1 MHRLVTGALAVSA
14 FTLVAS
20 ASTSTSTRREPTHTV
35 WDSVYTDA
43 QTVRGDSLYR
53 QTCVKCHGPELAGG
67 DDGSPLVGDPFLGNW
82 DGQSLD
88 QLYDR
93 IRNSMPPDNPKSIPR
108 DQVADVLAFV
118 LAKNHFPAGA
128 TPLTDDPARLKDIKV
143 LKRKE

>member
-20 ASTSTSTRREPTHTV
+20 ASTSTRGREPTHTV
-35 WDSVYTDA
+35 WDSVYTDS

-53 QTCVKCHGPELAGG
+53 QTCVKCHGAELGGG
-67 DDGSPLVGDPFLGNW
+67 DDGSPLVGEPFLGNW

-108 DQVADVLAFV
+108 DQVADVLAFM

-128 TPLTDDPARLKDIKV
+128 KPLTDDPDRLKDIRVVKS
-143 LKRKE
+143 KG

>member
-1 MHRLVTGALAVSA
+1 MHRLVATALGVSA

-20 ASTSTSTRREPTHTV
+20 ASRSTRRVEPTHTV
-35 WDSVYTDA
+35 WDSVYTDS

-53 QTCVKCHGPELAGG
+53 QTCVKCHGAELAGG

-82 DGQSLD
+82 DGQPLD

-128 TPLTDDPARLKDIKV
+128 KPLTDDPDRLKDIKV
-143 LKRKE
+143 LKRKA